1 MSNTQSPTNPMA
13 SMFELQRQSIK
24 QSHQFVQQ
32 SMNAQKQLPRVMQDA
47 IDSQRSVQQTGL
59 SAGRSLAKGMVEMM
73 QASIPSEQPY
83 VDDSDAEERQHAA
96 FESLHQA
103 LDDQFEAVEE
113 ISDQSWEAL
122 ESQLE
127 ENTDAFVE
135 FVDQSSSF
143 TDESIEAFL
152 ESLEDVQ
159 SDVEEMEFG
168 VETGSEIGTTRRD
181 TDVDD
186 DEMAYS
192 PGAAMS
198 ETTQTATGEQWG
210 EYVEA
215 MNQSFVEAFE
225 QNMRMQTEFL
235 ESWRESLD
243 ETTLD
248 ETTVDGMQGMSRAY
262 EVWME
267 AADAQQ
273 ELLAESL
280 RGEEVDI
287 EAFRDLYLDAANEA
301 FKEVMGTSAFAA
313 ATGQTVGDMLE
324 ASEQLDRLNQ
334 QTLESVGFATV
345 GDIEE
350 IGERLVELERRQ
362 HAVEGKLD
370 QVIAMLEDDS

>member
-1 MSNTQSPTNPMA
+1 
-13 SMFELQRQSIK
+13 
-24 QSHQFVQQ
+24 
-32 SMNAQKQLPRVMQDA
+32 
-47 IDSQRSVQQTGL
+47 
-59 SAGRSLAKGMVEMM
+59 
-73 QASIPSEQPY
+73 
-83 VDDSDAEERQHAA
+83 
-96 FESLHQA
+96 
-103 LDDQFEAVEE
+103 
-113 ISDQSWEAL
+113 
-122 ESQLE
+122 
-127 ENTDAFVE
+127 
-135 FVDQSSSF
+135 
-143 TDESIEAFL
+143 
-152 ESLEDVQ
+152 
-159 SDVEEMEFG
+159 
-168 VETGSEIGTTRRD
+168 
-181 TDVDD
+181 
-186 DEMAYS
+186 
-192 PGAAMS
+192 MS
-198 ETTQTATGEQWG
+198 ETTQTATGESWS

-215 MNQSFVEAFE
+215 MNESFVEAFE

-324 ASEQLDRLNQ
+324 ASEQLDRMNQ

-345 GDIEE
+345 DDIEE